1 LLKTLEGGPQRAHI
15 RARIDP
21 NNTLHEGGPGAHFFI
36 TTDVDSIR
44 RVEDLIAPS
53 LRDMGYEL
61 VRVMLRG
68 RQRPTL
74 EVMAERVDRAAMTV
88 DDCAGISRA
97 VSALLD
103 VEDPLPGAYVL
114 EVTSPGIDRPLT
126 LPRHWRR
133 NAGRLVK
140 VRTQAGETVLGRI
153 TSSDDEAVRLDV
165 DGSPRELALAQV
177 AKAHVEVEFNRKE
190 S

>member
-1 LLKTLEGGPQRAHI
+1 
-15 RARIDP
+15 
-21 NNTLHEGGPGAHFFI
+21 
-36 TTDVDSIR
+36 VDSIR

-74 EVMAERVDRAAMTV
+74 EVMAERADRAAMTV

-103 VEDPLPGAYVL
+103 VEDPLPGSYVL
-114 EVTSPGIDRPLT
+114 EVTSPGIDRPLVRREDFVRFAGFEAKLETDQPIHGRKRFRGVVHGLESDEVVLEHEGEQVRIPFAFVRKAKLT
-126 LPRHWRR
+126 LSEK
-133 NAGRLVK
+133 L
-140 VRTQAGETVLGRI
+140 
-153 TSSDDEAVRLDV
+153 
-165 DGSPRELALAQV
+165 LASAAAAQG
-177 AKAHVEVEFNRKE
+177 
-190 S
+190 